1 MFKINFKDF
10 NHIAI
15 ILLVLSI
22 SSVFFEI
29 HNINKIFWLIF
40 FSIVIFLKIFKITY
54 KKILSSL
61 LAFITV
67 YIQLKL
73 ESYILSKEF
82 FLNILVILLVLK
94 YLELDIKQGNYF
106 FNYICI
112 FIAISSL
119 IYGQD
124 FISSFISTS
133 IIIFSISHLYL
144 LNQKEILKINF
155 GNLTKLLSIS
165 LITIP
170 FIIIIYLIFPRQ
182 EFSIDILPSQK
193 NTMGIPDKIQLGTF
207 DRVTNSSQKIFTY
220 KNDFTIE
227 EKFYFRVKIFDLLND
242 KKDWLSSNVKKNDN
256 NYKNTYI
263 SFNENEQKYKG
274 SLILEPNN
282 KKWIPSLKNTRI
294 VDNVTNFDDLNL
306 VFKSNNKIIN
316 KEVYTS
322 SYFPSRMDLGKNLQ
336 RHYTSLPNTI
346 NKELINWATT
356 TYDNSKNNN
365 DYINK
370 VLAQF
375 SGGEFYYSLKPANYG
390 NNYSKFFLET
400 KEGYCEYYAGA
411 LAILTRIVGVPS
423 RIVSGFYGGEYNDY
437 GKFFNFNQS
446 DAHAWVEVW
455 FKERGWIRIDPTS
468 FIPNQNIKDSNNYF
482 VRENSI
488 NEESNHLFS
497 KTFRKI
503 YNYARYLDYKWTNAF
518 LEYDKKSRK
527 NVLKKFLD
535 KKYFVKLIKNV
546 IIIILFLSLV
556 ILFYNIF
563 FNKKILYSLLIY
575 KLKKKGFEIKSF
587 HTHQQ
592 IFKMIDLSEQKKLN
606 DILNFYELNT
616 FQYIHNNVLERLNV
630 NLKILRY

>member
-1 MFKINFKDF
+1 MFKINFQDF
-10 NHIAI
+10 DHIAI
-15 ILLVLSI
+15 ILLGLSI
-22 SSVFFEI
+22 SSIFFEI
-29 HNINKIFWLIF
+29 DNINKIFWLI
-40 FSIVIFLKIFKITY
+40 SLSAVIVLKIFKITY
-54 KKILSSL
+54 IKILSSL

-67 YIQLKL
+67 YFQLKL
-73 ESYILSKEF
+73 EAYILSKEF
-82 FLNILVILLVLK
+82 FLNILVILLILK
-94 YLELDIKQGNYF
+94 YLELNNKQGHYF
-106 FNYICI
+106 FNYICT

-124 FISSFISTS
+124 FISSFISAS
-133 IIIFSISHLYL
+133 IIFFSICHLYL

-220 KNDFTIE
+220 KDDFTIE
-227 EKFYFRVKIFDLLND
+227 EKFYFRVKIFDLLTD
-242 KKDWLSSNVKKNDN
+242 KKDWLSSNVKKVDN

-274 SLILEPNN
+274 ILILEPNN

-294 VDNVTNFDDLNL
+294 IDNVTSFDDLNL
-306 VFKSNNKIIN
+306 VFKSNGKIIN
-316 KEVYTS
+316 KEIYSS
-322 SYFPSRMDLGKNLQ
+322 SYFPSKMDLGKDLQ
-336 RHYTSLPNTI
+336 KHYTLLPNTI
-346 NKELINWATT
+346 NNELRNWAKTT
-356 TYDNSKNNN
+356 FDNSKNND

-370 VLAQF
+370 VLAEF
-375 SGGEFYYSLKPANYG
+375 SGGEFYYSLKPANFG

-400 KEGYCEYYAGA
+400 KEGYCEYYAGT
-411 LAILTRIVGVPS
+411 LAILTRIVGIPS
-423 RIVSGFYGGEYNDY
+423 RIVSGFYAGEYNDY

-455 FKERGWIRIDPTS
+455 FKEKGWIRIDPTA

-488 NEESNHLFS
+488 NQDANILFS
-497 KTFRKI
+497 KTFRKL
-503 YNYARYLDYKWTNAF
+503 YNYARYLDYKWTNTF
-518 LEYDKKSRK
+518 LQYDNKSRK

-535 KKYFVKLIKNV
+535 KKYFINLINS
-546 IIIILFLSLV
+546 IITIILFLSIM
-556 ILFYNIF
+556 ILFYNIIL
-563 FNKKILYSLLIY
+563 NKKILYTLLKY
-575 KLKKKGFEIKSF
+575 KLKKRGFKIKPF

-592 IFKMIDLSEQKKLN
+592 IFKMIDLSEQTKLK
-606 DILNFYELNT
+606 DIFNFYELNT
-616 FQYIHNNVLERLNV
+616 FQYIDNNISKRFNI
-630 NLKILRY
+630 NLKILTY